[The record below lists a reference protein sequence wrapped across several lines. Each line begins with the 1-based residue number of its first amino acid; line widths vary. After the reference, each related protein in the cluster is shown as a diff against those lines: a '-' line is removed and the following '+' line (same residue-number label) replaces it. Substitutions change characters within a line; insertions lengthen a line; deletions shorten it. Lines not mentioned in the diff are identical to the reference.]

1 MNLFRGYVPTKN
13 KHCLKKFKDVPI
25 PEISD
30 VASLPEYAG
39 VLAEDTIL
47 IDVDDKEQSDI
58 LMDIV
63 EELQLDCMVMRTTR
77 GRHFYFKNDG
87 MVKSCSTNKNLA
99 IGLKADIKVGMKNS
113 YAILKFDGKVRP
125 IEWDVEDGVEY
136 QVIPKWL
143 LPMKGEVDLFGMD
156 EGDGRNEKLFSYIL
170 QLVEIGLDKEDVRK
184 TLQIINKHIF
194 AKPMSEEELETV
206 MRDESF
212 PKDSFMG
219 RNGFLHD
226 KFGDYLIREK
236 HIVRIDGRLH
246 IYKNGVYLPDEVCIE
261 EAMIDYLKSIK
272 YQMRLETMKY
282 IRIKAPKRTMADARY
297 IAFKNGIYDL
307 STDRLVG
314 FDPDIVVTNL
324 IPWEY
329 KTDAYS
335 TLADKTLDK
344 ISCKDDQVRSLLEEC
359 VGYCFYRRNEMSKAF
374 ILTGEKANGKSTF
387 LDMVKSVLG
396 SDNVTALDM
405 SELDEQFATSSLT
418 GKLANI
424 GDDISDD
431 FMKGKSVAIFKKII
445 SGNTIKGEFKGQD
458 AFMFTPYV
466 KLLFSAN
473 TIPRTKD
480 KTGAVLR
487 RLVIIPFDARFTD
500 SDPDYDPYI
509 KYKLVEQDAME
520 YLVRLGV
527 EGLRRLLGKN
537 KFTDS
542 KKVTDALNEYE
553 MENNPIMMFLQD
565 KEEKDILNQEA
576 KDVYSQYRIFC
587 ISNGYS
593 EMTYTSFVKQ
603 INRTLTCNIRLVR
616 VGQERVRIFSRQV

>member
-1 MNLFRGYVPTKN
+1 
-13 KHCLKKFKDVPI
+13 
-25 PEISD
+25 
-30 VASLPEYAG
+30 
-39 VLAEDTIL
+39 
-47 IDVDDKEQSDI
+47 
-58 LMDIV
+58 
-63 EELQLDCMVMRTTR
+63 
-77 GRHFYFKNDG
+77 
-87 MVKSCSTNKNLA
+87 
-99 IGLKADIKVGMKNS
+99 
-113 YAILKFDGKVRP
+113 
-125 IEWDVEDGVEY
+125 
-136 QVIPKWL
+136 
-143 LPMKGEVDLFGMD
+143 
-156 EGDGRNEKLFSYIL
+156 
-170 QLVEIGLDKEDVRK
+170 
-184 TLQIINKHIF
+184 
-194 AKPMSEEELETV
+194 
-206 MRDESF
+206 
-212 PKDSFMG
+212 
-219 RNGFLHD
+219 
-226 KFGDYLIREK
+226 GDYLIREK

-282 IRIKAPKRTMADARY
+282 IRIKAPKRFMADARY
-297 IAFKNGIYDL
+297 IAFRNGIYDL

-324 IPWEY
+324 IPWDY

-335 TLADKTLDK
+335 SLADNTLNK
-344 ISCKDDQVRSLLEEC
+344 ISCKDHQVRSLLEEC

-396 SDNVTALDM
+396 GDNVTALDM

-487 RLVIIPFDARFTD
+487 RLVIIPFDAKFTD

-520 YLVRLGV
+520 YLVSLGV
-527 EGLRRLLGKN
+527 AGLRRLLGKN
-537 KFTDS
+537 KFTES
-542 KKVTDALNEYE
+542 KKVTDALTEYE

-587 ISNGYS
+587 ISNGYT

-603 INRTLTCNIRLVR
+603 MNRMLNCAVRQVR
-616 VGQERVRIFSRQV
+616 VGQEKIRIFSRQV